1 MPCPD
6 PHGMVACPQCGH
18 EFTVEPQTY
27 RLGDCP
33 CCGDSEKEIQIADN
47 PDGLCVDCLEY
58 RSTVGD

>member
-1 MPCPD
+1 
-6 PHGMVACPQCGH
+6 MVACPQCGH